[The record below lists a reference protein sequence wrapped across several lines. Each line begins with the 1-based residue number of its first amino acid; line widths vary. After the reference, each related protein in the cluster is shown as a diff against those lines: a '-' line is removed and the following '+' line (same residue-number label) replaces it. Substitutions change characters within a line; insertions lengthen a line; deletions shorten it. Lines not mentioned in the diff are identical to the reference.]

1 MTTPETTPETSV
13 ETTMAEQHRKNDV
26 LADNLLRAAG
36 LSGDDLKSLAH
47 VFKDAS
53 THFCERLK
61 HGCAAAFEVE
71 AGAVEST
78 DDAGFAAIL
87 DSAAIIAPLKVER
100 WGSTLYLTV
109 DAPLVFLIIEAMY
122 GAQGN
127 LGQVDV
133 ERPFGMV
140 EHKISALLSGHLA
153 GALDQVFNAGSL
165 SGWVANAQSMFVAGE
180 CIDIAE
186 FDRTDF
192 ERSRL
197 FACRIDVT
205 AAGKTGQ
212 VHLLL
217 PRSTHKPMQDAV
229 AAFLRRPMNQADPSW
244 AKKLRQEVSRARIEL
259 EGFIQQ
265 GSMTLDAL
273 SKLEIGQV
281 LKLPAD
287 AMEQVRLRA
296 GNQQLFKCSL
306 GKSGIHFTVKV
317 GDPVNQEEDFI
328 DELVAG

>member
-1 MTTPETTPETSV
+1 MTTLG
-13 ETTMAEQHRKNDV
+13 QNRKNDV
-26 LADNLLRAAG
+26 LAENLLRAAG

-53 THFCERLK
+53 THFCDRLK
-61 HGCAAAFEVE
+61 HGCAAAFDVE
-71 AGAVEST
+71 AGQVEST
-78 DDAGFAAIL
+78 DDTTFADIL
-87 DSAAIIAPLKVER
+87 DKAAIIAPLKAER
-100 WGSTLYLTV
+100 WGSTLYLTA
-109 DAPLVFLIIEAMY
+109 DATLVFSVIEAMY

-127 LGQVDV
+127 MGNVGSVD
-133 ERPFGMV
+133 EDRPFGML
-140 EHKISALLSGHLA
+140 EQKISALLAGHLA
-153 GALDQVFNAGSL
+153 SSLDQVFAGN
-165 SGWVANAQSMFVAGE
+165 GRANGQALFAAGE
-180 CIDIAE
+180 CTDTAE
-186 FDRTDF
+186 FDRENF

-229 AAFLRRPMNQADPSW
+229 AAFLRRPMNQTDPSW
-244 AKKLRQEVSRARIEL
+244 AKKMRQEVSRARIEL
-259 EGFIQQ
+259 EAFIQQ

-273 SKLEIGQV
+273 SMLEIGQV
-281 LKLPAD
+281 LKLPVD

-296 GNQQLFKCSL
+296 GDQQLFKCTL

>member
-1 MTTPETTPETSV
+1 MTTLG
-13 ETTMAEQHRKNDV
+13 QNRKNDV
-26 LADNLLRAAG
+26 LAENLLRAAG

-53 THFCERLK
+53 THFCDRLK
-61 HGCAAAFEVE
+61 HGCAAAFDVE
-71 AGAVEST
+71 AGQVEST
-78 DDAGFAAIL
+78 DDAAFADIL
-87 DSAAIIAPLKVER
+87 DKAAIIAPLKAER
-100 WGSTLYLTV
+100 WGSTLYLTA
-109 DAPLVFLIIEAMY
+109 DATLVFSVIEAMY

-127 LGQVDV
+127 MGNVGSVD
-133 ERPFGMV
+133 EDRPFGML
-140 EHKISALLSGHLA
+140 EQKISALLAGHLA
-153 GALDQVFNAGSL
+153 GSLDQVFAGSGQA
-165 SGWVANAQSMFVAGE
+165 SGQALFAAGE
-180 CIDIAE
+180 CTDTAE
-186 FDRTDF
+186 FDRENF

-229 AAFLRRPMNQADPSW
+229 AAFLRRPMNQTDPSW
-244 AKKLRQEVSRARIEL
+244 AKKMRQEVSRARIEL
-259 EGFIQQ
+259 EAFIQQ

-273 SKLEIGQV
+273 SMLEIGQV

-296 GNQQLFKCSL
+296 GDQQLFKCTL

>member
-1 MTTPETTPETSV
+1 MTSPETATLG
-13 ETTMAEQHRKNDV
+13 QNRKTDV
-26 LADNLLRAAG
+26 LAENVLRAAG
-36 LSGDDLKSLAH
+36 LSGDDLKSLAD

-53 THFCERLK
+53 THFCDRLK
-61 HGCAAAFEVE
+61 RGCAAAFDIE
-71 AGAVEST
+71 AGQVEGT
-78 DDAGFAAIL
+78 DDAAFADIL
-87 DSAAIIAPLKVER
+87 DKAAIIAPLKAER
-100 WGSTLYLTV
+100 WGCTLYLTA
-109 DAPLVFLIIEAMY
+109 DATLVFSVIEAMF

-127 LGQVDV
+127 VGSVD
-133 ERPFGMV
+133 EDRPFGML
-140 EHKISALLSGHLA
+140 EQKISALLAGHLA
-153 GALDQVFNAGSL
+153 SSLDQVFAGNGQAL
-165 SGWVANAQSMFVAGE
+165 FAAGE
-180 CIDIAE
+180 CIDTAE
-186 FDRTDF
+186 FDRENF

-205 AAGKTGQ
+205 AAGKTGR

-244 AKKLRQEVSRARIEL
+244 AKKMRQEVSRARIEL
-259 EGFIQQ
+259 EAFIQQ

-273 SKLEIGQV
+273 SLLEVGQV
-281 LKLPAD
+281 LKLPAN

-296 GNQQLFKCSL
+296 GNQQLFKCTL

>member
-1 MTTPETTPETSV
+1 MTSPETATLG
-13 ETTMAEQHRKNDV
+13 QNRKTDV
-26 LADNLLRAAG
+26 LAENVLRAAG

-53 THFCERLK
+53 THFCDRLK
-61 HGCAAAFEVE
+61 HGCAAAFDIE
-71 AGAVEST
+71 AGQVEGT
-78 DDAGFAAIL
+78 DDAAFADIL
-87 DSAAIIAPLKVER
+87 DKAAIIAPLKADR
-100 WGSTLYLTV
+100 WGCTLYLTA
-109 DAPLVFLIIEAMY
+109 DATLVFSVIEAMF

-127 LGQVDV
+127 VGSVD
-133 ERPFGMV
+133 EDRPFGML
-140 EHKISALLSGHLA
+140 EQKISALLAGHLA
-153 GALDQVFNAGSL
+153 SSLDQVFAGNGQAL
-165 SGWVANAQSMFVAGE
+165 FAAGE
-180 CIDIAE
+180 CIDTAE
-186 FDRTDF
+186 FDRENF

-205 AAGKTGQ
+205 AAGKTGR

-244 AKKLRQEVSRARIEL
+244 AKKMRQEVSRARIEL
-259 EGFIQQ
+259 EAFIQQ

-273 SKLEIGQV
+273 SLLEVGQV
-281 LKLPAD
+281 LKLPAN

-296 GNQQLFKCSL
+296 GNQQLFKCTL

-317 GDPVNQEEDFI
+317 GEPVNQEEDFI

>member
-1 MTTPETTPETSV
+1 MTSPETATLG
-13 ETTMAEQHRKNDV
+13 QNRKTDV
-26 LADNLLRAAG
+26 LAENVLRAAG

-53 THFCERLK
+53 THFCDRLK
-61 HGCAAAFEVE
+61 HGCAAAFDIE
-71 AGAVEST
+71 AGQVEGT
-78 DDAGFAAIL
+78 DDAAFADIL
-87 DSAAIIAPLKVER
+87 DKAAIIAPLKAER
-100 WGSTLYLTV
+100 WGCTLYLTA
-109 DAPLVFLIIEAMY
+109 DATLVFSVIEAMF

-127 LGQVDV
+127 VGSVD
-133 ERPFGMV
+133 EDRPFGML
-140 EHKISALLSGHLA
+140 EQKISALLAGHLA
-153 GALDQVFNAGSL
+153 SSLDQVFAGNGQAL
-165 SGWVANAQSMFVAGE
+165 FAAGE
-180 CIDIAE
+180 CIDTAE
-186 FDRTDF
+186 FDRENF

-205 AAGKTGQ
+205 AAGKTGR

-244 AKKLRQEVSRARIEL
+244 AKKMRQEVSRALIEL
-259 EGFIQQ
+259 EAFIQQ

-273 SKLEIGQV
+273 SLLEVGQV
-281 LKLPAD
+281 LKLPAN

-296 GNQQLFKCSL
+296 GNQQLFKCTL

-317 GDPVNQEEDFI
+317 GEPVNQEEDFI

>member
-1 MTTPETTPETSV
+1 MTTPDTATLG
-13 ETTMAEQHRKNDV
+13 QNRKSDV
-26 LADNLLRAAG
+26 LAENLLRAAG

-53 THFCERLK
+53 THFCDRLK
-61 HGCAAAFEVE
+61 HGCAAAFDVE
-71 AGAVEST
+71 AGQVEST
-78 DDAGFAAIL
+78 DDAAFADIL
-87 DSAAIIAPLKVER
+87 DKAAIIAPLKAER
-100 WGSTLYLTV
+100 WGSTLYLTA
-109 DAPLVFLIIEAMY
+109 DATLVFSVIEAMY
-122 GAQGN
+122 GAQGHV
-127 LGQVDV
+127 GSVD
-133 ERPFGMV
+133 EDRPFGML
-140 EHKISALLSGHLA
+140 EQKISTLLAGHLA
-153 GALDQVFNAGSL
+153 SSLDQVFA
-165 SGWVANAQSMFVAGE
+165 ANGQALFTAGE
-180 CIDIAE
+180 CTDTAE
-186 FDRTDF
+186 FDRENF

-229 AAFLRRPMNQADPSW
+229 AAFLRRPMNQTDPSW
-244 AKKLRQEVSRARIEL
+244 AKKMRQEVSRARIEL
-259 EGFIQQ
+259 EAFIQQ

-273 SKLEIGQV
+273 SMLEIGQV
-281 LKLPAD
+281 LKLPVD
-287 AMEQVRLRA
+287 AMKQVRLRA
-296 GNQQLFKCSL
+296 GDQQLFKCTL

>member
-1 MTTPETTPETSV
+1 MTTPETATLG
-13 ETTMAEQHRKNDV
+13 QNRKTDV
-26 LADNLLRAAG
+26 LAENVLRAAG

-53 THFCERLK
+53 THFCDRLK
-61 HGCAAAFEVE
+61 HGCAAAFDIE
-71 AGAVEST
+71 AGQVESI
-78 DDAGFAAIL
+78 DDAAFGDIL
-87 DSAAIIAPLKVER
+87 DKAAIIAPLKAER
-100 WGSTLYLTV
+100 WGCTLYLAA
-109 DAPLVFLIIEAMY
+109 DATLVFSVIEAMY

-127 LGQVDV
+127 LGIVDE
-133 ERPFGMV
+133 ERPFGML
-140 EHKISALLSGHLA
+140 EQKISALLAGHLA
-153 GALDQVFNAGSL
+153 GSLDQVFAGS
-165 SGWVANAQSMFVAGE
+165 GQANGQPLFAAGE
-180 CIDIAE
+180 CIDTAE
-186 FDRTDF
+186 FDRENF

-197 FACRIDVT
+197 FVCRIDVT

-229 AAFLRRPMNQADPSW
+229 AAFLRRPMNQTDPSW
-244 AKKLRQEVSRARIEL
+244 AKKMRHEVSRARIEL
-259 EGFIQQ
+259 EAFIQQ

-273 SKLEIGQV
+273 SMLEIGQV

-287 AMEQVRLRA
+287 AMQQVRLRA
-296 GNQQLFKCSL
+296 GDQQLFKCTL

>member
-1 MTTPETTPETSV
+1 MTTPDTATLG
-13 ETTMAEQHRKNDV
+13 QNRKSDV
-26 LADNLLRAAG
+26 LAENLLRAAG

-53 THFCERLK
+53 THFCDRLK
-61 HGCAAAFEVE
+61 HGCAAAFDVE
-71 AGAVEST
+71 AGQVEST
-78 DDAGFAAIL
+78 DDAAFADIL
-87 DSAAIIAPLKVER
+87 DKAAIIAPLKAER
-100 WGSTLYLTV
+100 WGSTLYLTA
-109 DAPLVFLIIEAMY
+109 DATLVFSVIEAMY
-122 GAQGN
+122 GAQGHV
-127 LGQVDV
+127 GSVD
-133 ERPFGMV
+133 EDRPFGML
-140 EHKISALLSGHLA
+140 EQKISTLLAGHLA
-153 GALDQVFNAGSL
+153 SSLDQVFA
-165 SGWVANAQSMFVAGE
+165 ANGQALFTAGE
-180 CIDIAE
+180 CTDTAE
-186 FDRTDF
+186 FDRENF

-229 AAFLRRPMNQADPSW
+229 AAFLRRPMNQTDPSW
-244 AKKLRQEVSRARIEL
+244 AKKMRQEVSRARIEL
-259 EGFIQQ
+259 EAFIQQ

-273 SKLEIGQV
+273 SMLEIGQV
-281 LKLPAD
+281 LKLPVD

-296 GNQQLFKCSL
+296 GDQQLFKCTL

>member
-1 MTTPETTPETSV
+1 MTTPETATLG
-13 ETTMAEQHRKNDV
+13 QNRKNDV
-26 LADNLLRAAG
+26 LAENLLRAAG

-53 THFCERLK
+53 THFCDRLK
-61 HGCAAAFEVE
+61 HGCAAAFDVE
-71 AGAVEST
+71 AGQVESA
-78 DDAGFAAIL
+78 DDAAFADIL
-87 DSAAIIAPLKVER
+87 DKAAIIAPLKAER
-100 WGSTLYLTV
+100 WGSTLYLTA
-109 DAPLVFLIIEAMY
+109 DATLVFSVIEAMY

-127 LGQVDV
+127 MGNVGSVD
-133 ERPFGMV
+133 EDRPFGML
-140 EHKISALLSGHLA
+140 EQKISALLAGHLA
-153 GALDQVFNAGSL
+153 GSLDQVFAGSGQA
-165 SGWVANAQSMFVAGE
+165 SGQALFAAGE
-180 CIDIAE
+180 CTDTAE
-186 FDRTDF
+186 FDRENF

-229 AAFLRRPMNQADPSW
+229 AAFLRRPMNQTDPSW
-244 AKKLRQEVSRARIEL
+244 AKKMRQEVSRARIEL
-259 EGFIQQ
+259 EAFIQQ

-273 SKLEIGQV
+273 SMLEIGQV
-281 LKLPAD
+281 LKLPTD

-296 GNQQLFKCSL
+296 GDQQLFKCTL

>member
-1 MTTPETTPETSV
+1 MTTLG
-13 ETTMAEQHRKNDV
+13 QNRKTDV
-26 LADNLLRAAG
+26 LAENLLRAAG

-53 THFCERLK
+53 THFCDRLK
-61 HGCAAAFEVE
+61 HGSAAAFDIE
-71 AGAVEST
+71 AGQVEST
-78 DDAGFAAIL
+78 DDAAFADIL
-87 DSAAIIAPLKVER
+87 DKAAIIAPLKAER
-100 WGSTLYLTV
+100 WGCTLYLTA
-109 DAPLVFLIIEAMY
+109 DTALVFSVIEAMY

-127 LGQVDV
+127 MGSVDD
-133 ERPFGMV
+133 ERPFGML
-140 EHKISALLSGHLA
+140 EHKISALLAGHLA
-153 GALDQVFNAGSL
+153 GSLDQVFAGNGKTL
-165 SGWVANAQSMFVAGE
+165 FIPGE
-180 CIDIAE
+180 CTDTAE
-186 FDRTDF
+186 FDRENF

-205 AAGKTGQ
+205 AAGRTGQ

-229 AAFLRRPMNQADPSW
+229 AAFLRRPMDQADPTW

-259 EGFIQQ
+259 EAFIQQ

-273 SKLEIGQV
+273 SMLEIGQV

-296 GNQQLFKCSL
+296 GDQQLFKCTL